1 MPRLKYKS
9 GRVEDAA
16 VPWAERYSRITLLM
30 EAFVIQLLQ
39 AASNI
44 SRVAELI
51 KLDWHTIKDVM
62 ARAVQ
67 RGPVR
72 RDQEP
77 VRNLGLDEK
86 SFGSGQSYASVLT
99 DIRIAR
105 GFWRSR
111 TGARSKT
118 PSACFAA

>member
-1 MPRLKYKS
+1 M
-9 GRVEDAA
+9 
-16 VPWAERYSRITLLM
+16 
-30 EAFVIQLLQ
+30 
-39 AASNI
+39 
-44 SRVAELI
+44 AELI

-67 RGPVR
+67 RGLVR

-111 TGARSKT
+111 AGASSKT